1 MRLPEAIWHIGLW
14 SSGRAIVSKTF
25 GERSIRSRPAIY
37 LKTPQGDILLLE
49 KDNNVRELSED
60 EKYLAKDLKAFL
72 IRNKVKLV
80 RWKSHG
86 HVYFTNDEKGL
97 CVNLEALADE
107 IGVKEI

>member
-1 MRLPEAIWHIGLW
+1 MGKL
-14 SSGRAIVSKTF
+14 T
-25 GERSIRSRPAIY
+25 
-37 LKTPQGDILLLE
+37 
-49 KDNNVRELSED
+49 ED
-60 EKYLAKDLKAFL
+60 EKNLAKDLKAFL
-72 IRNKVKLV
+72 IRNKIKLV